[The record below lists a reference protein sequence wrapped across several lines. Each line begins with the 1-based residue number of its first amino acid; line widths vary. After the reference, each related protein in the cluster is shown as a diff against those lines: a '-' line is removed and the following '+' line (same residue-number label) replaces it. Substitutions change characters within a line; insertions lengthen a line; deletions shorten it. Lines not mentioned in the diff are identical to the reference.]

1 MAGRKMPWTTFIQEI
16 GIHSF
21 FPVLDAVYSNL
32 ERRATVYKRV
42 ADHFSF
48 LIHLEACREQV
59 LHGVKRL
66 EEEYP
71 EDVDRSLVDELMTFH
86 LYVKHSYAEK
96 GSFNH

>member
-1 MAGRKMPWTTFIQEI
+1 MPWTTFIQEI
-16 GIHSF
+16 GIHSY